1 MASISGLIIPAKDEC
16 ILYKGPAFEGKS
28 YIFKGYNNFAMSD
41 VSFENAASSF
51 MCGSE
56 VFAYFCLN
64 GATTIDDCLNHTAST
79 TAGRISNPS
88 M

>member
-1 MASISGLIIPAKDEC
+1 
-16 ILYKGPAFEGKS
+16 
-28 YIFKGYNNFAMSD
+28 MSD
-41 VSFENAASSF
+41 VGFDGWASSF

-64 GATTIDDCLNHTAST
+64 GATDTNDCLNYSAST

-88 M
+88 MYPNDSVTNLILK

>member
-1 MASISGLIIPAKDEC
+1 MFVRRVFNLSVKPRHGGQ
-16 ILYKGPAFEGKS
+16 LYCCQVPPD
-28 YIFKGYNNFAMSD
+28 NNFAMSD
-41 VSFENAASSF
+41 VSFDNAASSF

-64 GATTIDDCLNHTAST
+64 GATTIDDCLNYTAST